1 MNQIIYYLYHIPGKK
16 IGVTRNLKN
25 RLTVQQGYQ
34 PSEYEVLETS
44 LDIDYI
50 SNREAELQLLYGY
63 KIDRDTYKSLM
74 NKFKTKKQMK
84 LNVTEQTV
92 TFPCPV
98 NKLKGQLMDAM
109 GLNFETQYGKYILD
123 QDMAEWIVKNASTSM
138 FNSGRSFIY
147 NKALA
152 EWYKHFN
159 QPLVPAEN
167 IEVNGHLD
175 VMDQIDDLVRDTIL
189 KANLRSQEE
198 RLQNAKKSIKD
209 TLQSFEKAMLEAE
222 RRKNEDE
229 LPNVYD
235 LIRDWAANKGIYAS
249 GDSKTQYVKLM
260 EEAGELA
267 QAILKRDK
275 PEIKDAI
282 GDMVVV
288 LTNLAHL
295 EGFDI
300 EDCITSAYTVI
311 KDRTGEM
318 QNGTFVKST
327 TGSTTIGGRFVNNHL
342 TSTL

>member
-50 SNREAELQLLYGY
+50 SNRETELQILYGY

-147 NKALA
+147 NKALE
-152 EWYKHFN
+152 EWYKN
-159 QPLVPAEN
+159 NKQSLNKSEN
-167 IEVNGHLD
+167 VEVNNMEVKD
-175 VMDQIDDLVRDTIL
+175 PICVKSYINDLVKQSIMDTSFG
-189 KANLRSQEE
+189 NLREAIARS
-198 RLQNAKKSIKD
+198 NSNN
-209 TLQSFEKAMLEAE
+209 TEK
-222 RRKNEDE
+222 
-229 LPNVYD
+229 PNVYA
-235 LIRDWAANKGIYAS
+235 LIREWASNRGIYKS

-267 QAILKRDK
+267 QAILKKDK

-282 GDMVVV
+282 GDMIVV
-288 LTNLAHL
+288 LTNLAYL
-295 EGFDI
+295 EGFKV
-300 EDCITSAYTVI
+300 EDCITSAYDVI
-311 KDRTGEM
+311 KNRSGKM
-318 QNGTFVKST
+318 QNGTFVKQ
-327 TGSTTIGGRFVNNHL
+327 
-342 TSTL
+342 TL

>member
-16 IGVTRNLKN
+16 IGVTRNLNK

-50 SNREAELQLLYGY
+50 SDREAELQILYGY

-74 NKFKTKKQMK
+74 NKFKTKNQMK

-92 TFPCPV
+92 TFPCPI
-98 NKLKGQLMDAM
+98 NKLKGQLMDAI

-123 QDMAEWIVKNASTSM
+123 QDMADWIIKNASTSM
-138 FNSGRSFIY
+138 FNSGRSYVY

-152 EWYKHFN
+152 EWFKHFN
-159 QPLVPAEN
+159 QPLVPAESHEWPAGP
-167 IEVNGHLD
+167 ID
-175 VMDQIDDLVRDTIL
+175 VMNQFNEIVRETTL
-189 KANLRSQEE
+189 KANKENETKESSL
-198 RLQNAKKSIKD
+198 KSI
-209 TLQSFEKAMLEAE
+209 LYNFEKAMLEAKY
-222 RRKNEDE
+222 RKEQE
-229 LPNVYD
+229 ESPNVYD
-235 LIRDWAANKGIYAS
+235 LIRDWAENKGIYAS

-311 KDRTGEM
+311 KDRTGKM
-318 QNGTFVKST
+318 QNGTFVKNT
-327 TGSTTIGGRFVNNHL
+327 TGSTTASGRFVNNHL